1 MTSFS
6 PIQSLPAEV
15 VHLMAAGE
23 VIDSLAAVVREL
35 AENALDAGATRIA
48 VSVWPDQ
55 WRVRVAD
62 NGCGMELENL
72 QRAAL
77 PHTTSKLCNRN
88 DLWQIRSLGFRGQA
102 LHSLAQLAN
111 LEICSRLNLKNACDR
126 THQTSQTEPA
136 LQTGWQAIYNDRG
149 EPIQI
154 EAAAIAPGTI
164 VTATDLF
171 AIWPLRRQGM
181 PAPAQQLRAIQLVI
195 QQMALC
201 HPTLTWQLQRDDRL
215 WFTISPGETAQQ
227 ILPQILRQ
235 LRFSDLRELQLELNI
250 DGEETADKAAQNIS
264 HRDATQTTLN
274 TQHSTLN
281 TQTPPPPI
289 SDTLYLLLGLPDR
302 CHRRRPD
309 WVRVAVNGR
318 HVRVPELEQTILK
331 GFQRTLPR
339 DRYPICFLHLTL
351 CPRRIDWNRH
361 PAKAEIYLQQLSALQ
376 TNIVQAIEQILRLN
390 PNQLSDAYHTQR
402 LKPLL
407 KTAEAGSRYNS
418 HRSLQPES
426 DHQNEAATEAE
437 MFRSLPLRAI
447 AQVHNLYILVE
458 HPLGLWLVEQHIAH
472 ERILYE
478 QLCDSWQLVP
488 LEPPA
493 VLSQLSAEQREQLH
507 RLGLTVDP
515 FGEQLWAVRTAP
527 AKLAERKD
535 CPEALWELSLGG
547 DLQTAQVATACRSAI
562 RNGTSLSLLEMQTL
576 IDRWQQTRNPL
587 TCPHGRPIYLSLQE
601 SDLARFF
608 RRHWVIGKS
617 HGI

>member
-1 MTSFS
+1 MASLNS
-6 PIQSLPAEV
+6 IQALPAEV
-15 VHLMAAGE
+15 VHLIAAGE

-35 AENALDAGATRIA
+35 VENALDAGATRIA

-62 NGCGMELENL
+62 NGCGMGLEDL

-77 PHTTSKLCNRN
+77 PHTTSKICDSE

-102 LHSLAQLAN
+102 LHSLARLSR
-111 LEICSRLNLKNACDR
+111 LEVCSRPNLKDVRDR
-126 THQTSQTEPA
+126 APRAPLSDRSS
-136 LQTGWQAIYNDRG
+136 LTGWQATYSDRG
-149 EPIQI
+149 EPVQV

-171 AIWPLRRQGM
+171 EVWPLRRQSM
-181 PAPAQQLRAIQLVI
+181 PATAQQLRAIQLTI

-201 HPTLTWQLQRDDRL
+201 HPTITWQLERDDRL

-235 LRFSDLRELQLELNI
+235 LRFSDLRELQLNLNI
-250 DGEETADKAAQNIS
+250 NTKETSDEKTHNIVDRDATRTKLNPQNIS
-264 HRDATQTTLN
+264 SGDATPTKLSTQNIVGKDATPTTFK
-274 TQHSTLN
+274 TQNSKLK
-281 TQTPPPPI
+281 TQNSLYPI
-289 SDTLYLLLGLPDR
+289 SETLYLLLGLPDR

-318 HVRVPELEQTILK
+318 QVRSPELEQAILK

-351 CPRRIDWNRH
+351 APNRIDWNRH
-361 PAKAEIYLQQLSALQ
+361 PTKAEIYLQQLETWQ
-376 TNIVQAIEQILRLN
+376 EQVIQAIEQTLSLSA
-390 PNQLSDAYHTQR
+390 NQLSDTYHTQR

-407 KTAEAGSRYNS
+407 KTAEAGARYNS
-418 HRSLQPES
+418 HRSLQPDPNKE
-426 DHQNEAATEAE
+426 DGAASETAR
-437 MFRSLPLRAI
+437 FQSLPLRAI

-472 ERILYE
+472 ERVLYE
-478 QLCDSWQLVP
+478 QLRDRWQLVP

-493 VLSQLSAEQREQLH
+493 ILSQLSADQREQLQ

-515 FGEQLWAVRTAP
+515 FGEQLWAVRNAP
-527 AKLAERKD
+527 ETLALINTNDEVCFIKIVLFQNYSLLFAEVLAE
-535 CPEALWELSLGG
+535 
-547 DLQTAQVATACRSAI
+547 TI
-562 RNGTSLSLLEMQTL
+562 L
-576 IDRWQQTRNPL
+576 IP
-587 TCPHGRPIYLSLQE
+587 G
-601 SDLARFF
+601 F
-608 RRHWVIGKS
+608 
-617 HGI
+617 